1 METQQAAGIEAMA
14 FSRGRKSLEHSGW
27 YNGTLVTFLL
37 TGEDTQGQFALL
49 EMLGRNGS
57 APPPHIHHREDEIF
71 YVLEGELTV
80 RVGDRVLKA
89 TPGMTVFLPR
99 NVPHS
104 FTIDSEEGRM
114 LVMMSPA
121 GFEGWFKDFSV
132 PAQSM
137 TLPPMAEADPRD
149 IARMLEAAPRYG
161 VEFVMP
167 K

>member
-1 METQQAAGIEAMA
+1 METQQAASIESMA

-37 TGEDTQGQFALL
+37 TGEDMQGQFALL
-49 EMLGRNGS
+49 EIWGRNGS
-57 APPPHIHHREDEIF
+57 TPPPHIHHREDEIF

-80 RVGDRVLKA
+80 TVGDRVLKA
-89 TPGMTVFLPR
+89 TAGTTVFLPR

-104 FTIDSEEGRM
+104 FTIDSAEGRM
-114 LVMMSPA
+114 LVMLSPA

-132 PAQSM
+132 PAPSM
-137 TLPPMAEADPRD
+137 ALPPIADVDPRD

-161 VEFVMP
+161 LEFVLP
-167 K
+167 Q